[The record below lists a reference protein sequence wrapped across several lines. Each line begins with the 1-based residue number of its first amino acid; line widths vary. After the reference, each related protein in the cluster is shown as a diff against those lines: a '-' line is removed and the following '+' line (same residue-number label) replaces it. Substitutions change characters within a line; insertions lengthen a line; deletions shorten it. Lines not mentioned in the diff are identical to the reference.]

1 MMNGFTNVKFN
12 TEVFVILYVVSQ
24 VAKPVCR
31 VADCSNSRLNVS
43 RRRHNGQGNA
53 RFEFLAKV
61 N

>member
-1 MMNGFTNVKFN
+1 MHGFTNVKFN
-12 TEVFVILYVVSQ
+12 TEVFVILYGVSQ

-43 RRRHNGQGNA
+43 CRRHNGQGNV
-53 RFEFLAKV
+53 RYEFLAVV